1 MGARE
6 PPEERPSV
14 IARATVIVL
23 LPVEQDV
30 DADDEASAL
39 AAASADAEG
48 LGGAYRETEAILLAI
63 ARQALEGAPRATL
76 GMPAIKVLPGDHA
89 AAIEAL
95 RTLAERG

>member
-6 PPEERPSV
+6 PPKERPV
-14 IARATVIVL
+14 IVRATVIVL

-30 DADDEASAL
+30 DADEASAL
-39 AAASADAEG
+39 ATASADAEG

>member
-1 MGARE
+1 MI
-6 PPEERPSV
+6 V
-14 IARATVIVL
+14 RATVIVL

-30 DADDEASAL
+30 DADEASAL
-39 AAASADAEG
+39 ATASADAEG

-63 ARQALEGAPRATL
+63 ARQALEGAPRAIL